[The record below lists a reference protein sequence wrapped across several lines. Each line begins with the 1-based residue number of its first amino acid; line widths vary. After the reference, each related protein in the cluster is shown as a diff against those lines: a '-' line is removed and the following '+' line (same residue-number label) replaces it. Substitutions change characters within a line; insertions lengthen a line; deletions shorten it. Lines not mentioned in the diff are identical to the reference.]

1 MKIEMEQG
9 DRRERS
15 GVTQRLRG
23 TKMQRGRNIR
33 QRQGRETEME
43 RERILGRE
51 TGRVREV
58 EEQEIKDLSDR

>member
-1 MKIEMEQG
+1 
-9 DRRERS
+9 
-15 GVTQRLRG
+15 
-23 TKMQRGRNIR
+23 MQRGRNIR

-43 RERILGRE
+43 RDRILGRE